1 MRTFDLET
9 MTSMK
14 EIMICKYKVNHY
26 LSKSI
31 RNRIVIHKL
40 IKMLIYLLIS
50 ISPLLEDNRIFFVKD
65 RICT

>member
-1 MRTFDLET
+1 MRTFDLKT

-26 LSKSI
+26 MSKSI

-40 IKMLIYLLIS
+40 IKMLIY
-50 ISPLLEDNRIFFVKD
+50 
-65 RICT
+65 